1 MMRQE
6 MGRLYKEHNASPMA
20 GCLPLLIQMPFLIA
34 MYYAIQGFNY
44 DPLHAGFLWIESLAA
59 EDGTYILPVLSA
71 ASTFLVSW
79 QTTPKDAP
87 GNQKTMLFMMPLMI
101 GWMSLHFPSGLV
113 IYWVVSNVYQFFQ
126 QLIMFRGEKGKEMI
140 NGPSKKGVVTVHTD
154 EEAVAKTKRK
164 KIIRRKIIKKVA
176 KKPAVDEAPKAGDE
190 KEKTASAEKTAEAG
204 DSSGKAEG

>member
-1 MMRQE
+1 

-34 MYYAIQGFNY
+34 MYYAIQGFSY

-113 IYWVVSNVYQFFQ
+113 IYWVVSNIYQFFQ

-164 KIIRRKIIKKVA
+164 KIIRRKIIKR
-176 KKPAVDEAPKAGDE
+176 
-190 KEKTASAEKTAEAG
+190 
-204 DSSGKAEG
+204 

>member
-1 MMRQE
+1 
-6 MGRLYKEHNASPMA
+6 
-20 GCLPLLIQMPFLIA
+20 
-34 MYYAIQGFNY
+34 
-44 DPLHAGFLWIESLAA
+44 
-59 EDGTYILPVLSA
+59 
-71 ASTFLVSW
+71 
-79 QTTPKDAP
+79 
-87 GNQKTMLFMMPLMI
+87 MMPLMI

-140 NGPSKKGVVTVHTD
+140 NGPSKKGVVTVHAD

-164 KIIRRKIIKKVA
+164 KIIRRKIIKKGA
-176 KKPAVDEAPKAGDE
+176 KKPAADEAPKAGDE